1 MEIIGP
7 SEARE
12 RGLPRYFTGKPCK
25 RGHVEER
32 YVNNGGCVVCVI
44 ERVSRWRKEN
54 PDKVRAR
61 RRANYEKENAI
72 VQKWRAENRQRDFEN
87 KKRYRE
93 KNRELFRESSAR
105 YRAANREKTNAAV
118 ARWGEANP
126 ERRREYDRRR
136 RAREKGAPGDHT
148 AEDIQRLY
156 EQQQGKC
163 VNCRKSLRKGF
174 HVDHIEPLSRGGSNS
189 PENLQLLCAWCNK
202 SKGAKDP
209 FQWAQENGR
218 LL

>member
-1 MEIIGP
+1 MEIISQ

-12 RGLPRYFTGKPCK
+12 HGLPRYFTGKPCK

-32 YVNNGGCVVCVI
+32 YVNNGGCVVCAI
-44 ERVSRWRKEN
+44 ERVRRWKKEN

-61 RRANYEKENAI
+61 RRANYEKENAA
-72 VQKWRAENRQRDFEN
+72 VKRWRAENRQRDSEN

-93 KNRELFRESSAR
+93 NNRELFRKSSAR
-105 YRAANREKTNAAV
+105 YRVANREKANAAV

-136 RAREKGAPGDHT
+136 RAREKNASGDHV

-156 EQQQGKC
+156 EQQKGKC
-163 VNCRKSLRKGF
+163 VNCRKSLRNGF
-174 HVDHIEPLSRGGSNS
+174 HVDHIEPLSRGGSNG
-189 PENLQLLCAWCNK
+189 PENLQLLCPSCNLSK
-202 SKGAKDP
+202 SAKDP
-209 FQWAQENGR
+209 FDWARENGR